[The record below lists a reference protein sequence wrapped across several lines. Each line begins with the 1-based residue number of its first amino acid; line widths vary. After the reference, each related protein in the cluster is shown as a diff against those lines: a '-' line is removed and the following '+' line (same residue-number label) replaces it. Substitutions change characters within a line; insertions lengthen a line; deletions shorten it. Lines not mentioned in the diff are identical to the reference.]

1 MFCFET
7 AIKMA
12 YWSALVYDHKEVG
25 HICSCLMWQGM
36 G

>member
-25 HICSCLMWQGM
+25 NVCSCLIWQGIA
-36 G
+36 